1 MAKKTDFEEAEE
13 RTNEGIRQAVEAFP
27 HLANWQANFAESNR
41 LFEEKNISQEGLA
54 RAVFLWELFP
64 LYAAAI
70 VRDLDGSTEEIQSGL
85 IHFEVTLYQSHER
98 AVEALMRLAES
109 KKIDSGPIEASGR
122 YCRELCRRGDAL
134 NQYCSK
140 WPDCLSEKLFAIP
153 GDIRSAIVTG
163 NASVNRI
170 VASIGTRRDVL
181 TPSLPDQP
189 VVKQKEVKPIPSTTQ
204 KIIKLSEAGIK
215 PKEITIRL
223 NREGEDVSHTAVR
236 TAKSRYY
243 KKHRDKS

>member
-1 MAKKTDFEEAEE
+1 MKKSDFEEAEE
-13 RTNEGIRQAVEAFP
+13 RISESIRQAVEAFP
-27 HLANWQANFAESNR
+27 YLANWQANFAESNR
-41 LFEEKNISQEGLA
+41 LFEEKSLSQEGLA
-54 RAVFLWELFP
+54 RAVFLWELLP

-85 IHFEVTLYQSHER
+85 VHFESIIFHSHEL

-122 YCRELCRRGDAL
+122 YCRELCRRGDAP
-134 NQYCSK
+134 NPYCSK
-140 WPDCLSEKLFAIP
+140 WLDCLSEKLFAIP
-153 GDIRSAIVTG
+153 GDIRYAIVTG
-163 NASVNRI
+163 NACVKRL
-170 VASIGTRRDVL
+170 VASIGTRRAVL
-181 TPSLPDQP
+181 TPSLPSEP
-189 VVKQKEVKPIPSTTQ
+189 VAKQKPEKPIPSTTQ

-215 PKEITIRL
+215 PKEITNRL
-223 NREGEDVSHTAVR
+223 NREGEDVSQTAVR